1 MKEKHELV
9 KGWLLKADHD
19 LEMAVLALE
28 HKPGLVDAIC
38 FHCQQAVEKHLKALL
53 VSWDIEFE
61 KSHSLGY
68 LLDLLNDEEE
78 ISDAFYG
85 MLEKL
90 EDYAVDI
97 RYPDEHFEITPE
109 DAREA
114 CEIAKLTKEFV
125 LDRIDRQK
133 SS

>member
-78 ISDAFYG
+78 ISDAF
-85 MLEKL
+85 
-90 EDYAVDI
+90 
-97 RYPDEHFEITPE
+97 
-109 DAREA
+109 
-114 CEIAKLTKEFV
+114 
-125 LDRIDRQK
+125 
-133 SS
+133 

>member
-1 MKEKHELV
+1 MLT
-9 KGWLLKADHD
+9 
-19 LEMAVLALE
+19 
-28 HKPGLVDAIC
+28 IC
-38 FHCQQAVEKHLKALL
+38 FHCQQATEKYLKALL
-53 VSWDIEFE
+53 ISWDIEFE

-78 ISDAFYG
+78 VSDAFYN

-90 EDYAVDI
+90 EDYAVEV

-109 DAREA
+109 DAIEA

-125 LDRIDRQK
+125 LKRIDWQK
-133 SS
+133 PSSAELT